1 MGRTLYESRPASL
14 PIPGNTGK
22 RTGYTQVT
30 PAVPTH
36 VRRRVR
42 HNEGR
47 PVRVMNTSISNFVL
61 PIVLGISEITAA
73 GTPNTITT
81 ADYIAAIERYDVEAW
96 ASYDSVDR
104 HEVTSGTDRGARLY
118 MYSKAGNVQ
127 RLVFDYGLSQSDT
140 LYCLFYKDGKLVKA
154 TQSRRRYHSSKDF
167 VSRIHKQKPIEF
179 TFEDLKLSVC
189 RRKIRPAK
197 QFDPIQLNKRRS

>member
-1 MGRTLYESRPASL
+1 
-14 PIPGNTGK
+14 
-22 RTGYTQVT
+22 
-30 PAVPTH
+30 
-36 VRRRVR
+36 
-42 HNEGR
+42 
-47 PVRVMNTSISNFVL
+47 MNTSISNFVL

-73 GTPNTITT
+73 GTPNTSTT

-154 TQSRRRYHSSKDF
+154 TQSRRRYHSSKDGELAF
-167 VSRIHKQKPIEF
+167 CQPYPQAETNRIYFRGSEVVCLSS
-179 TFEDLKLSVC
+179 EDKTC
-189 RRKIRPAK
+189 EAIRSDPAK
-197 QFDPIQLNKRRS
+197 QEAILRGSSDLLRQLSATKPGSEVPDVDFLKYL